1 MQVNRMKKWLVQFMS
16 AALVAG
22 LVVNTGGCTPMAP
35 TGGGDNSGG
44 DNGGN
49 DGGGDDGGN
58 DGGNDGGGNDGG
70 GNDGGNDGGDSA
82 KEAIIKT
89 QIIVGQGGKIDLGDD
104 LLVYGVGND
113 EDENVVFS
121 RFNQPPGIHFLI
133 PSEIDKDTEGG
144 TMIPGS
150 DQLFGHR
157 DFEVVGKKVALV
169 RSNNSMS
176 IYDTQSDNLVDID
189 RSEITLHRT
198 PTNQDVPGNTISDG
212 RYVATIN
219 DTDEVA
225 DGNAIKVIDT
235 SGDQPV
241 ILSFPNPF
249 GELNEEVIE
258 FSQVIVDA
266 ENRQV
271 VAAGTS
277 FQNDFYLWNLDDPTA
292 DAERFDAGPG
302 TEFGLVGEMTQM
314 RLEGGYLM
322 YHDTS
327 DFDPVVT
334 LVNLAD
340 RTVMQLDPSLEESPV
355 ALAGGSFGY
364 FLFDEE
370 ADKEDTSPSTLMLR
384 SGIGQVA
391 TAPTATRASQLDL
404 YEFRDSNVD
413 LSSEA
418 GPTFSQEDCAEQKR
432 VGYGES
438 VCITPDGSHWFIA
451 GGGPPRAQDF
461 VLMSTGGAFTD
472 FADPEGTTITG
483 SLMGAD
489 VVCTSEVVAFRGLR
503 DTGDGTGCIPQQDWV
518 ISIIVLDRLVN

>member
-1 MQVNRMKKWLVQFMS
+1 MQVNRERVWLVRILGIS
-16 AALVAG
+16 LIAG
-22 LVVNTGGCTPMAP
+22 LMVHAGGCTPMAP
-35 TGGGDNSGG
+35 TGGSDNGGSDNGSNDGGGDGGSNDGGG
-44 DNGGN
+44 DNGG
-49 DGGGDDGGN
+49 GDNGE
-58 DGGNDGGGNDGG
+58 GGGN
-70 GNDGGNDGGDSA
+70 DSA

-89 QIIVGQGGKIDLGDD
+89 QIIVGLGGKIDLGDD

-113 EDENVVFS
+113 EDENVVFQ
-121 RFNQPPGIHFLI
+121 RFNQPPGVHFLV
-133 PSEIDKDTEGG
+133 PSEIDKDTDGG

-176 IYDTQSDNLVDID
+176 IYDTQTDAFVDID
-189 RSEITLHRT
+189 PSEITLHRI
-198 PTNQDVPGNTISDG
+198 PTNQDVPGNTISEG
-212 RYVATIN
+212 PYVATIN
-219 DTDEVA
+219 DTEEVA
-225 DGNAIKVIDT
+225 DGNAIKIIDT

-241 ILSFPNPF
+241 VMSFPNPL
-249 GELNEEVIE
+249 GELDEEVIE

-277 FQNDFYLWNLDDPTA
+277 FQNDFYLWDLDDPSA
-292 DAERFDAGPG
+292 NAERFDAGPG
-302 TEFGLVGEMTQM
+302 TTFGLVGEMTQM
-314 RLEGGYLM
+314 RLDGGYLM
-322 YHDTS
+322 YHDVS

-370 ADKEDTSPSTLMLR
+370 ADLEDTSPSTLMLR
-384 SGIGQVA
+384 SAIGNVA

-404 YEFRDSNVD
+404 YDFRSTEVSLASN
-413 LSSEA
+413 A
-418 GPTFSQEDCAEQKR
+418 GPVFSQEDCAEQKR

-438 VCITPDGSHWFIA
+438 ACITPDGSRWFIA
-451 GGGPPRAQDF
+451 GGGQPRAQDF
-461 VLMSTGGAFTD
+461 VLMSTGGEFSD
-472 FADPEGTTITG
+472 FEDPEGTTIPG

-489 VVCTSEVVAFRGLR
+489 VVCTSDVVAFRGLR

-518 ISIIVLDRLVN
+518 ISIIVLDRLDN